1 MRDPDLG
8 GKNPGDLHKYITKDG
23 KEYEKGFPTP
33 VKPIKRDPEGKK
45 ELCKH
50 MHAVL
55 LEFRKKI
62 RKIFSDAKNA
72 PADLEKVGSFNESTG
87 KVIQA
92 PDIMNDLEKTML
104 QDNAEQT
111 QTEPVETAESTEE
124 ETRPE
129 QAEEQNEEA
138 SMVAEE
144 SPEEYPTEPEG
155 ESEQTEEPEQEEQPA
170 EPEQE
175 EEPDHFADAGNM
187 MDEDETVDKLE
198 EEKNKRKSL
207 SDRIKDGL
215 KDFGSKIKNVTR
227 RFFRHE
233 DCELA
238 GQLIERVLESDD
250 PRVIQE
256 SVSQIAKLLEA
267 NGKHDYAKTLL
278 EDVYERPGRRT
289 K

>member
-1 MRDPDLG
+1 M
-8 GKNPGDLHKYITKDG
+8 
-23 KEYEKGFPTP
+23 
-33 VKPIKRDPEGKK
+33 
-45 ELCKH
+45 
-50 MHAVL
+50 
-55 LEFRKKI
+55 
-62 RKIFSDAKNA
+62 
-72 PADLEKVGSFNESTG
+72 
-87 KVIQA
+87 
-92 PDIMNDLEKTML
+92 MN
-104 QDNAEQT
+104 
-111 QTEPVETAESTEE
+111 
-124 ETRPE
+124 
-129 QAEEQNEEA
+129 
-138 SMVAEE
+138 
-144 SPEEYPTEPEG
+144 
-155 ESEQTEEPEQEEQPA
+155 
-170 EPEQE
+170 
-175 EEPDHFADAGNM
+175 
-187 MDEDETVDKLE
+187 EDEAVDKLE

-278 EDVYERPGRRT
+278 EGVYERPGRRT